1 MNTLR
6 QSWVALRTLLLL
18 TVVLGL
24 VYPLAMTAIA
34 FAFPSQA
41 QGSLITVN
49 GQVVGSAL
57 LGQHTDDPSFFLARP
72 SASDQAGS
80 TSGGSNL
87 SPTAPDLATAMAGR
101 RAALLTANPDA
112 VGPVPDEALTASAS
126 GLDPDISPA
135 YASWQAPRVAAA
147 RNLPLSTVQQLIGS
161 NTHRALLGF
170 IGTDTVNV
178 TELNVALAERKG

>member
-1 MNTLR
+1 MNALR

-24 VYPLAMTAIA
+24 AYPLAMTGAA
-34 FAFPSQA
+34 FAFPGQA

-57 LGQHTDDPSFFLARP
+57 LGQHTDDPSFFSARP
-72 SASDQAGS
+72 SVSDQAGS

-87 SPTAPDLATAMAGR
+87 SPTSPDLAEAMAAR
-101 RAALLTANPDA
+101 RAALLAANPDA
-112 VGPVPDEALTASAS
+112 AGPVPDEALTASAS

-135 YASWQAPRVAAA
+135 YASWQAPRVATA
-147 RNLPLSTVQQLIGS
+147 RHLPLATVQQLIDS
-161 NTHRALLGF
+161 NTHRALFGF
-170 IGTDTVNV
+170 IGADTVNV
-178 TELNVALAERKG
+178 TQLNVALATQNR